1 MTKMA
6 EKGMGIPDTFLHAR
20 FFRALPDEYGH
31 VKAML
36 QGMNNRGEAPY
47 GRHAVLHP
55 APVKGVAAVIS
66 AARASILLE

>member
-36 QGMNNRGEAPY
+36 QGMNNRGEAKIIRMVGTLYSTLPQ
-47 GRHAVLHP
+47 
-55 APVKGVAAVIS
+55 
-66 AARASILLE
+66 